1 MNPEEQVCPNPECC
15 ASGKEGKIGVHSRQ
29 DKRYRC
35 KACGRTFSATM
46 GTAYYRLKKSP
57 ELFTLVVSLLAY
69 GCPVQAIV
77 ASFQIDERTVWRW
90 LIQAGKHCESVHEKW
105 VSKGCLELGQIQAD
119 ELKVKTYL
127 GTIWLG
133 LVMQVKTRL
142 WLGGAVDKQR
152 GKRLLQGVLSYAER
166 AGRGG
171 QILIAVDGFN
181 IYLEVIPLIFAKR
194 WDWLQPCWQGWQNV
208 LIVQLM
214 KQRRGQRGRVE
225 QQIAAGTRQQVTALI
240 RDSQGRGWINTAYIE
255 RLNATFRLRIATL
268 VRCTRVLVRQP
279 QTLEVWMW
287 LVGCTYNF
295 CSYHDALKQPLIVSQ
310 NKRFWIRQT
319 PAMAAALT
327 DHRWSMAELLAF
339 KRPPVGWS
347 LSRMTQGA
355 FPLPRYL
362 A

>member
-1 MNPEEQVCPNPECC
+1 MNPQEQVCPNLQCS
-15 ASGKEGKIGVHSRQ
+15 ASGKDGKIGIHSRQ
-29 DKRYRC
+29 DQRYRC
-35 KACGRTFSATM
+35 KVCGRTFTATL
-46 GTAYYRLKKSP
+46 GTAYYRLKKSH

-77 ASFQIDERTVWRW
+77 ATFQMDERTVWRW
-90 LIQAGKHCESVHEKW
+90 LSQAGTHCEGVHEKL
-105 VSKGCLELGQIQAD
+105 VSHGQLELGQIQAD

-152 GKRLLQGVLSYAER
+152 GKRLLKGVLSYAQQ

-171 QILIAVDGFN
+171 EVLIAVDGFN
-181 IYLEVIPLIFAKR
+181 IYLEVIPMIFAQS
-194 WDWLQPCWQGWQNV
+194 WNWLQACWQGWSTV
-208 LIVQLM
+208 AVVQLM
-214 KQRRGQRGRVE
+214 KQRRGKRGRVE
-225 QQIAAGTRQQVTALI
+225 QQIALGTGQQVKRLI
-240 RDSQGRGWINTAYIE
+240 RLSQGCGWINTAYIE
-255 RLNATFRLRIATL
+255 RLNATFRLRISSL
-268 VRCTRVLVRQP
+268 VRATRVLVRQP
-279 QTLEVWMW
+279 ETLAHWMW

-295 CSYHDALKQPLIVSQ
+295 CSQHDSLKIALPVTP
-310 NKRFWIRQT
+310 NKRFWIRRT

-347 LSRMTQGA
+347 LSRMTQGV